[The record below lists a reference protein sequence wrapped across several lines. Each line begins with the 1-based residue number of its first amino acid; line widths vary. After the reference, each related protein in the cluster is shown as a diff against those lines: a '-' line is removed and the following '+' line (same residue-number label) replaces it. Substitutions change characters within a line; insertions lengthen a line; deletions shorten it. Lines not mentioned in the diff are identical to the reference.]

1 MSKDLSWFEKAELM
15 LLLFIQGM
23 ALAAWFVPMGSVLDQ
38 ANHRELIP
46 FAFAASAL
54 AALLSP
60 LFFGAMADRSVSPLT
75 VLRWISAGTAV
86 MNLLVAYAITAKFN
100 GLVVLLG
107 IQFQSL
113 LSVPTNSLSIS
124 IVLAR
129 LTNSKKQFGAIRALG
144 TFGWMAGCW
153 LVSLF
158 HVDAS
163 PTAFAI
169 SASLWIALV
178 AFTFI
183 ISKPTAV
190 QPTAVQPTA
199 HQRISLR
206 ERFGLDAL
214 RLLKVA
220 DHRVIFMTVSLIAI
234 PFAAF
239 YPYTPAHMLDLGLKS
254 TSAWMSLGQATEVF
268 VMFVIGGVLTK
279 WRLKWIIASGLAFG
293 VARYLLYACD
303 APFPLLVGVGLHGLA
318 YTFIFISAQIYLAN
332 EIAPEWRTRA
342 QALLS
347 MLTSGI
353 GSLIGYG
360 LTGTWYTF
368 CLHGRIVNWQVY
380 WLGLGC
386 VVGLVFLFFT
396 VSYHGKRDTQTN

>member
-86 MNLLVAYAITAKFN
+86 MNLLVAYAITAKLN
-100 GLVVLLG
+100 GLIVLLG
-107 IQFQSL
+107 IQCQSL
-113 LSVPTNSLSIS
+113 LSVPTNSLTIS

-129 LTNSKKQFGAIRALG
+129 LTNSQKQFGAIRALG

-158 HVDAS
+158 GVDAS
-163 PTAFAI
+163 PIAFAM
-169 SASLWIALV
+169 SALLWLALV
-178 AFTFI
+178 AFTFL
-183 ISKPTAV
+183 ISKQPSAV
-190 QPTAVQPTA
+190 QSTAK
-199 HQRISLR
+199 QRMNLR

-214 RLLKVA
+214 SLLKVA

-239 YPYTPAHMLDLGLKS
+239 YPYTPAHMLDLGLQS
-254 TSAWMSLGQATEVF
+254 TSAWMSLGQATEVC
-268 VMFVIGGVLTK
+268 VMFVIGGILTK
-279 WRLKWIIASGLAFG
+279 WRLKWIIVSGLAFG

-303 APFPLLVGVGLHGLA
+303 APIPLLFGVGLHGLA

-353 GSLIGYG
+353 GSLLGYG
-360 LTGTWYTF
+360 LTGTWYSF
-368 CLHGRIVNWQVY
+368 CLRDQVVNWQLY

-386 VVGLVFLFFT
+386 LVGLVLLFFT
-396 VSYHGKRDTQTN
+396 VSYHGKREARAS

>member
-1 MSKDLSWFEKAELM
+1 VSKDLSWFEKAELM

-23 ALAAWFVPMGSVLDQ
+23 ALAAWFVPMGSVLDR
-38 ANHRELIP
+38 ANHRDLIP
-46 FAFAASAL
+46 FAFACSAL

-60 LFFGAMADRSVSPLT
+60 LFFGAMADRSAPPLT
-75 VLRWISAGTAV
+75 VLRWISVGTAV
-86 MNLLVAYAITAKFN
+86 LNLLVAYAITAKLN
-100 GLVVLLG
+100 GLIVLLG
-107 IQFQSL
+107 IQCQSL
-113 LSVPTNSLSIS
+113 LSVPTNSLTIS

-129 LTNSKKQFGAIRALG
+129 LTNSQKQFGAIRALG

-163 PTAFAI
+163 PVAFVM
-169 SASLWIALV
+169 SSLLWLGLV
-178 AFTFI
+178 AFTFL
-183 ISKPTAV
+183 ISK
-190 QPTAVQPTA
+190 QPYVAQSLA
-199 HQRISLR
+199 NRRMNLR

-214 RLLKVA
+214 GLLKVA

-239 YPYTPAHMLDLGLKS
+239 YPYTPAHMLDLGLQS
-254 TSAWMSLGQATEVF
+254 TSAWMSLGQVTEVC
-268 VMFVIGGVLTK
+268 VMFVIGGILTK

-303 APFPLLVGVGLHGLA
+303 APIPLLFGVGLHGLA

-353 GSLIGYG
+353 GSLLGYG
-360 LTGTWYTF
+360 LTGTWYSV
-368 CLHGRIVNWQVY
+368 CLHGQVVNWQVY

-396 VSYHGKRDTQTN
+396 VCYHGKRDPHPK